1 MKLRFAAA
9 RLLALVRKRRLD
21 EELEG
26 EIFAHLELA
35 ERQAIAA
42 GLSPEEARRE
52 ARRGFGGIEQMKEDH
67 RDQRSIQW
75 MENLWRD
82 IRYGMAS
89 LARDPGFAAVTIGL
103 LALGVGANTAMFSIV
118 DTVLLRPLPFPEPE
132 RMVRVW
138 ETPSAT
144 ERNPTTTLTFLD
156 WKRQSGI
163 FEALAGEE
171 SFRAAVATGADP
183 VRVSGKMVSA
193 DYFNVFG
200 VKARMGRTF
209 APGEDQPGG
218 TPGTIPVVVLSYAMW
233 QTQFAGD
240 PGVLKRELALDGEQH
255 QIIGVLP
262 KGSFDRD
269 EARFWKPLIFARD
282 QLNRRQHWLHVI
294 GRLRSGVN
302 IEQAQARM
310 TALRASLA
318 PVMPAW
324 KKDWGFTVDPFA
336 RLLVGD
342 TLRRSIYLTF
352 GAVLLV
358 LLIAC
363 ANVANLVL
371 AKGATRRKEMALRAS
386 LGASRGRLIV
396 QLLAESLV
404 LCVLGG
410 MAGIAAAYVLLRA
423 AAPLVA
429 TSLPF
434 TADLSLDARVLGFAA
449 AAVAAVLILTGLLP
463 ALQISFSKLSG
474 SLNQAPRGSSGSSA
488 AVRRSIVVGEVA
500 ISVVLICGAALLFK
514 SLAKLQ
520 QVDAGVRIDHVIT
533 MSTDLPSTAYPTRES
548 AAAFYIAV
556 VERVRSAP
564 GIEQASVSIGL
575 PLQGVQWGEFI
586 NVAGGKERLLVR
598 VKMVDP
604 WYFAT
609 LGIPVESGRG
619 IEGHD
624 RAGAPPVM
632 VINQETARHLSSK
645 FEMANPVGRTVGTAL
660 PGYGPI
666 PESVVSAQ
674 IVGVIR
680 NERTGG
686 LHAPIEPVVYV
697 PLAQFPRQDISLVV
711 RTRSEPLAAMPG
723 IREAVRQVDPHLPLG
738 EVRTMEQV
746 KEQSMLWATQPT
758 WVVGVFAGLAA
769 LMAALGL
776 YGVLA
781 HAVTQQRREIGI
793 RMALGARPGDVV
805 SHTLHSALSMLVV
818 GLAAGLAGAFA
829 LTRVLKSLLFEV
841 SALDPAAL
849 ALACVLMILVGILA
863 AAIPASRAAG
873 VDPMTVL
880 RDEG

>member
-1 MKLRFAAA
+1 VKPRFAAA

-21 EELEG
+21 DELDG
-26 EIFAHLELA
+26 EIVAHLEMA
-35 ERQAIAA
+35 ERDGIAA
-42 GLSPEEARRE
+42 GLSPEEARWQ
-52 ARRGFGGIEQMKEDH
+52 ARRSLGGIEQMKEDH
-67 RDQRSIQW
+67 RDQRSLQW
-75 MENLWRD
+75 VENLWRD
-82 IRYGMAS
+82 MRYGMAS

-103 LALGVGANTAMFSIV
+103 LALGIGANTAMFSVV
-118 DTVLLRPLPFPEPE
+118 DAVLLRPLPFPEPE
-132 RMVRVW
+132 RIVRVW
-138 ETPSAT
+138 ETPSTT

-183 VRVSGKMVSA
+183 ARVSGKMVSA

-200 VKARMGRTF
+200 VKARIGRTF
-209 APGEDQPGG
+209 APGEDQPGA
-218 TPGTIPVVVLSYAMW
+218 TPVVVLSYAMW
-233 QTQFAGD
+233 HTQFAGD
-240 PGVLKRELALDGEQH
+240 PRVLKRELALDGVPH
-255 QIIGVLP
+255 RIIGVLP

-269 EARFWKPLIFARD
+269 EARFWKPLIFAPD
-282 QLNRRQHWLHVI
+282 QMNRGQHWLHVI

-302 IEQAQARM
+302 IEQAQAGM
-310 TALRASLA
+310 KMLRASLA
-318 PVMPAW
+318 PLMPAW

-342 TLRRSIYLTF
+342 TLRRSIYLAF

-358 LLIAC
+358 LFIAC

-386 LGASRGRLIV
+386 LGAGRGRLV
-396 QLLAESLV
+396 AQLLAESLV

-410 MAGIAAAYVLLRA
+410 MAGIAAACVLLRA
-423 AAPLVA
+423 AVPLVA

-449 AAVAAVLILTGLLP
+449 AAVAAVVILTGLLP
-463 ALQISFSKLSG
+463 SLQISFSRLSG

-533 MSTDLPSTAYPTRES
+533 MSTDLPSTAYPTPES
-548 AAAFYIAV
+548 ATAFYKAV
-556 VERVRSAP
+556 VERLRSAP
-564 GIEQASVSIGL
+564 GIEQASVSLNL
-575 PLQGVQWGEFI
+575 PLEGVEWGEFL
-586 NVAGGKERLLVR
+586 NVPEAKDNLLVR

-609 LGIPVESGRG
+609 LQMPLQSGRG
-619 IEGHD
+619 IED
-624 RAGAPPVM
+624 RDGPGAPQVM
-632 VINQETARHLSSK
+632 VINQETERLLSRK
-645 FEMANPVGRTVGTAL
+645 FDVASPVGRSVGIYL

-666 PESVVSAQ
+666 PESPANPR

-680 NERTGG
+680 NERTAG

-697 PLAQFPRQDISLVV
+697 PLAQFPRQNIHLVV
-711 RTRSEPLAAMPG
+711 RTRSEPLAAMSG
-723 IREAVRQVDPHLPLG
+723 IREAVGQLDPHLPLG
-738 EVRTMEQV
+738 DVRTMEQV

-758 WVVGVFAGLAA
+758 WVVGAFAGLAA

-781 HAVTQQRREIGI
+781 QAVTQQRHEIAI
-793 RMALGARPGDVV
+793 RMALGARPGNLV
-805 SHTLHSALSMLVV
+805 SHTLRSALWMLLV
-818 GLAAGLAGAFA
+818 GLAVGLAGAFV
-829 LTRVLKSLLFEV
+829 LTRAFKSLLFQV

-849 ALACVLMILVGILA
+849 AVGCVLMTLVGILA
-863 AAIPASRAAG
+863 ALIPAGRAAG